1 MLSAGS
7 SVSAWVLQQADEQ
20 QPAEES
26 DVVVGRTYIHHF
38 VVRNLPYS
46 AVVGTVMDFEDIVKK
61 IDEDSLRIQFV
72 AGLNLI
78 RSRIH
83 SMRSMKDDEV
93 VEEVQKALDT

>member
-1 MLSAGS
+1 M
-7 SVSAWVLQQADEQ
+7 SAWVLQQVDEQ

-46 AVVGTVMDFEDIVKK
+46 AVVGIVMDFEDIVKK
-61 IDEDSLRIQFV
+61 IDEDRLLLLRIRFA
-72 AGLNLI
+72 AGLDLI

-93 VEEVQKALDT
+93 VEVVQKALDT